1 MGFPAGGRGGRWW
14 QRASLGAWPRL
25 PLHGSQTRRRG
36 LLWAGRSHTGMLG
49 RAWGQGPSPGLTQA
63 ALGGYTG
70 HAQTL
75 PKATAEH
82 GDSCR
87 GGWEGTRVRGGAG
100 LPGSPAASPAPG
112 HLRSPPQGL
121 CTCCSHP
128 FPRVWPAPPCHSG
141 MGSRVTSPWWRLASS
156 GLCPPRDRLDF
167 PVVPLAAC
175 HVGTSP
181 AWPAAPWAWSCPPRT
196 RRRCAPE
203 ACPCWTVSQASRDPG
218 SSVPPAA
225 RALEPQL

>member
-1 MGFPAGGRGGRWW
+1 MAPKPGGGGCCGRAGVTRECWDGPGARGPPL
-14 QRASLGAWPRL
+14 ASLRPPSGATQVTPR
-25 PLHGSQTRRRG
+25 
-36 LLWAGRSHTGMLG
+36 
-49 RAWGQGPSPGLTQA
+49 PSRM
-63 ALGGYTG
+63 GGN
-70 HAQTL
+70 Q
-75 PKATAEH
+75 
-82 GDSCR
+82 S
-87 GGWEGTRVRGGAG
+87 GGG

-203 ACPCWTVSQASRDPG
+203 ACLCWTVSHASRDPG

>member
-1 MGFPAGGRGGRWW
+1 MCGVSGWGAGRPLVAEGISRGVASPPPAWLPNQEAGAAVGGPESHGNVGTRLGPGALPWPHSGR
-14 QRASLGAWPRL
+14 P
-25 PLHGSQTRRRG
+25 RG
-36 LLWAGRSHTGMLG
+36 LHRS
-49 RAWGQGPSPGLTQA
+49 RPDPPE
-63 ALGGYTG
+63 G
-70 HAQTL
+70 H
-75 PKATAEH
+75 
-82 GDSCR
+82 SR
-87 GGWEGTRVRGGAG
+87 GGWEGTRVRGGGG
-100 LPGSPAASPAPG
+100 LPGSPVVSPAPG

-156 GLCPPRDRLDF
+156 GLCPPRDCLDF

-203 ACPCWTVSQASRDPG
+203 ACPCWTVSQASRDAG
-218 SSVPPAA
+218 SSVPAAA